1 MGNIMAPST
10 EAVMGALPTAKAG
23 VGSAMNDLV
32 RQVAGAL
39 GVAIIGSVVNTVYS
53 SRMDDVVASLPPE
66 AADPAGDSVGAA
78 LRIATDVGGPQ
89 GAALARSASDAF
101 IDSFGVAA
109 LIASGVVLLG
119 GFLVRRYLPAEGV
132 EHQHVEAEAA
142 SYAPA
147 ATRAGHQHGD

>member
-1 MGNIMAPST
+1 
-10 EAVMGALPTAKAG
+10 MGALPTAKAG

-39 GVAIIGSVVNTVYS
+39 GVAIIGSVVNTVYA
-53 SRMDDVVASLPPE
+53 SRMDDVVANLPPE

-78 LRIATDVGGPQ
+78 LRVASAVGGPQ

-109 LIASGVVLLG
+109 LIASGVVLVG

-132 EHQHVEAEAA
+132 THKHPERETAP
-142 SYAPA
+142 YAPTGA
-147 ATRAGHQHGD
+147 RAGHQRAE